1 MATQDGPEGQQH
13 GKTSL
18 TLVGS
23 EQPVVLDGRL
33 DEESWGKANVVR
45 TFAQRDPHEG
55 MPATEKTEVRAL
67 YDEENL
73 YFGVQCFDSYTEGIL
88 ATELRRDNDFINDDS
103 FAVILDT
110 FHDHRNAFKTFLAS
124 SRHISRQ
131 NLGTVRQRFGKR
143 VVGLT
148 AIDSYIINWG

>member
-18 TLVGS
+18 TPVGS

-45 TFAQRDPHEG
+45 TFAQRDPDEG

-67 YDEENL
+67 YDKENL
-73 YFGVQCFDSYTEGIL
+73 YFGVQCFDICHTMGVCKGGQRLSF
-88 ATELRRDNDFINDDS
+88 LRTKMRSLDSSDLRAVNRSNVSPWPINNIE
-103 FAVILDT
+103 FGA
-110 FHDHRNAFKTFLAS
+110 RYAS
-124 SRHISRQ
+124 
-131 NLGTVRQRFGKR
+131 
-143 VVGLT
+143 
-148 AIDSYIINWG
+148 AP